1 MAALLWLSALMPRRV
16 IDASADHPAFE
27 HVLGIYLALK
37 FLTNTGPHRQCALWR
52 HISLKPD
59 VLHGEL
65 CEAVGD
71 RQRGASV
78 IGQLEQ
84 PSPPLSAFLPP
95 RRL

>member
-1 MAALLWLSALMPRRV
+1 MPRRV
-16 IDASADHPAFE
+16 IPQGPVNPAFE
-27 HVLGIYLALK
+27 DILGIDLALK
-37 FLTNTGPHRQCALWR
+37 SLINAGPLRQYALWCYVA
-52 HISLKPD
+52 LKPD
-59 VLHGEL
+59 VLHVEL